1 MNQPSVNCQPA
12 STLVSFPKLMSE
24 PGISGPPMDRLEF
37 DDEDR
42 KDEEEEDLARS
53 HSALPVV
60 RSVGLGSA
68 GSMQSSAV
76 GVGSRATPHSYA
88 RKDRQAQTE
97 LPAPGCAVQVVADP
111 FDLDSEVTR

>member
-1 MNQPSVNCQPA
+1 
-12 STLVSFPKLMSE
+12 
-24 PGISGPPMDRLEF
+24 MDRLEF